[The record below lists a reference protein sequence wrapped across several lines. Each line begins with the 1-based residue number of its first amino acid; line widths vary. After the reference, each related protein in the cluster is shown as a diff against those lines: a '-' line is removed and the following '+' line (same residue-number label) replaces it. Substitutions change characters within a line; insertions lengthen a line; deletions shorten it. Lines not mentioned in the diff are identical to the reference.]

1 MGRLGGKLR
10 RGQAAPSVSRLNHA
24 RTAEIAPPADAEQV
38 YRIVDALDAVAKETG
53 KAVAQIAI
61 NWVLQRPS
69 VATVI
74 IGARDEA
81 QLRQNLGAAGWKLT
95 PAQMAQLEAASAKP
109 RIYPYWH
116 QAQFAERNPF
126 PTA

>member
-1 MGRLGGKLR
+1 M
-10 RGQAAPSVSRLNHA
+10 
-24 RTAEIAPPADAEQV
+24 
-38 YRIVDALDAVAKETG
+38 
-53 KAVAQIAI
+53 
-61 NWVLQRPS
+61 
-69 VATVI
+69 I

-81 QLRQNLGAAGWKLT
+81 QLRQNLGATGWKLS

>member
-1 MGRLGGKLR
+1 
-10 RGQAAPSVSRLNHA
+10 
-24 RTAEIAPPADAEQV
+24 
-38 YRIVDALDAVAKETG
+38 
-53 KAVAQIAI
+53 VAQIAI

-74 IGARDEA
+74 VGARDEA
-81 QLRQNLGAAGWKLT
+81 QLRQNLGATGWKLT
-95 PAQMAQLEAASAKP
+95 PAQIAQLEASSAKP

>member
-1 MGRLGGKLR
+1 MGRLGGKYR
-10 RGQAAPSVSRLNHA
+10 RGQAAPEVSRLKDATTA
-24 RTAEIAPPADAEQV
+24 RIAPPAQDEQLYTV
-38 YRIVDALDAVAKETG
+38 MDALDAVAGETG
-53 KAVAQIAI
+53 RSVAEIAI
-61 NWVLQRPS
+61 NWVLSRPS

-81 QLRQNLGAAGWKLT
+81 QLKQNLGAVGWKLT
-95 PAQMAQLEAASAKP
+95 VSQTAQLDAASAKP

-126 PTA
+126 PTS

>member
-10 RGQAAPSVSRLNHA
+10 RGQAAPAVSRLQDVTTA
-24 RTAEIAPPADAEQV
+24 RIAPPADDDEV
-38 YRIVDALDAVAKETG
+38 YRIVDALDVVSAETG
-53 KAVAQIAI
+53 KSVAQIAI
-61 NWVLQRPS
+61 AWVLSRPS

-81 QLRQNLGAAGWKLT
+81 QLKENLGAVGWQLT
-95 PAQMAQLEAASAKP
+95 PAQISRLEAASAKT

-126 PTA
+126 PTS

>member
-1 MGRLGGKLR
+1 MD
-10 RGQAAPSVSRLNHA
+10 V
-24 RTAEIAPPADAEQV
+24 
-38 YRIVDALDAVAKETG
+38 LDAVAAETG
-53 KAVAQIAI
+53 KTVAQIAI
-61 NWVLQRPS
+61 NWVLSRPS

-81 QLRQNLGAAGWKLT
+81 QLKQNLGAVGWKLT
-95 PAQMAQLEAASAKP
+95 SAQVARLDAASAKP

>member
-1 MGRLGGKLR
+1 MQQPREGHLAWHEGGL
-10 RGQAAPSVSRLNHA
+10 
-24 RTAEIAPPADAEQV
+24 
-38 YRIVDALDAVAKETG
+38 
-53 KAVAQIAI
+53 AI

-74 IGARDEA
+74 IGARDEV
-81 QLRQNLGAAGWKLT
+81 QLQENLGATGWTLT
-95 PAQMAQLEAASAKP
+95 PAQMAQLDAASAKR

-126 PTA
+126 PTT